1 MAAYIKY
8 KFVNVPIIIVTEML
22 IQNMVLVVYV
32 KYMHSMVGYS
42 LLMMT

>member
-8 KFVNVPIIIVTEML
+8 EFVNIPIIIVTEML

-32 KYMHSMVGYS
+32 NYMYSMVGYS
-42 LLMMT
+42 ILMMT